1 MNSEYAP
8 DCWALVLCCSCVF
21 QVTGLHKRGPPP
33 KRVHFFSYAMELRR
47 FSFYN
52 LYFVGMC
59 ILYCYSILS
68 FGPWYCFVP
77 LCFRSVQEQRGPP
90 KAKTPLY
97 KYRLSLFVVISM
109 SLYVV
114 NILLWGVLRFP
125 FEPTYSTTGMLSRGF
140 GAGILC
146 NF

>member
-1 MNSEYAP
+1 MNTPLIVGPWYSVVPMCFRSLDYTSEDRHRSEY
-8 DCWALVLCCSCVF
+8 
-21 QVTGLHKRGPPP
+21 T
-33 KRVHFFSYAMELRR
+33 FFPMQWNFDAGHSIICILWT
-47 FSFYN
+47 
-52 LYFVGMC
+52 C

-77 LCFRSVQEQRGPP
+77 LCFRSVQEQRGPT

-109 SLYVV
+109 SLYAV

-146 NF
+146 YF